1 MAFCV
6 NCGQQIPDGASF
18 CTNCG
23 APQTTHM
30 QAQAPDQNPFADSTA
45 AGGYGTGR
53 NHLPVWLQK
62 RV

>member
-23 APQTTHM
+23 ARV
-30 QAQAPDQNPFADSTA
+30 APEAPAYEEPD
-45 AGGYGTGR
+45 
-53 NHLPVWLQK
+53 VEK
-62 RV
+62 C